1 LGRGGEV
8 RVDVV
13 GVGGEGDCAL
23 DSRGEGGLQ
32 GSAGVMGPIALL
44 LIEGGQVV

>member
-1 LGRGGEV
+1 MGRGGEV

-23 DSRGEGGLQ
+23 DGGGEGGLE
-32 GSAGVMGPIALL
+32 GSAGVVSPIALL